1 MLRLLFLNDMCIRL
15 HIYKHNMQTYHFAGF
30 GTGRNDRLYGNLVAI
45 LTPTKLIC
53 RASIC
58 GSQSSPICI

>member
-1 MLRLLFLNDMCIRL
+1 MLQLLL
-15 HIYKHNMQTYHFAGF
+15 HNIQPYHFAGF
-30 GTGRNDRLYGNLVAI
+30 SPGRNARLYGNLVAV